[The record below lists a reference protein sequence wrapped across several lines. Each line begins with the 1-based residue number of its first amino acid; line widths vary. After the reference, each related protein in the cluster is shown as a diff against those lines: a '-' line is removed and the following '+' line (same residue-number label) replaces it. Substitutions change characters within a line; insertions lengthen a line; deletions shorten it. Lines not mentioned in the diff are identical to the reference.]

1 MTYNLQCDN
10 PFSQIPKMFSAII
23 PTRNRC
29 EILSRALEAYLEQT
43 ALQAVSEI
51 IVSDDGSTDRT
62 PFVVSQF
69 ENVSPV
75 PVRYLRQEHRGAAAA
90 RNLAIREARGDL
102 LLFTDDDVIPS
113 PTLVEEHS
121 KWHRQ
126 NPDPCVAV
134 LGSVP
139 WHPEIHP
146 TPFMKWLIRGGPL
159 FDFRECSKRRELGF
173 EYFVTWN
180 LSLKARFLRNNGTF
194 DEDFRVYY
202 EDHELGFRL
211 AKKGL
216 RLLYNPSAVGYH
228 YRYMSFADVRRRA
241 QLVATAEKVLRTKE
255 AGVSFAELE
264 SQRSHRLKSRMGR
277 MLARR
282 LGPVLALVSPL
293 LDTRIPLPGLVYQAI
308 YSSYRLSVSR
318 PVEAR
323 IPKAG

>member
-1 MTYNLQCDN
+1 MIYNLQCDN

-29 EILSRALEAYLEQT
+29 EILARALEAYLEQT

-69 ENVSPV
+69 ANVSPV

-126 NPDPCVAV
+126 NPDPRVAV
-134 LGSVP
+134 SGSVP
-139 WHPEIHP
+139 WHPEVHP
-146 TPFMKWLIRGGPL
+146 TPFMHWLIRGGPL
-159 FDFRECSKRRELGF
+159 FDLRECSKRRELGF

-180 LSLKARFLRNNGTF
+180 LSLKAKFLRENGTF

-202 EDHELGFRL
+202 EDYELGYRL
-211 AKKGL
+211 SKKGL

-228 YRYMSFADVRRRA
+228 YRYVSLADVCRRA
-241 QLVATAEKVLRTKE
+241 QLVAAAEKVLRTKE
-255 AGVSFAELE
+255 AGVYFAERAAQGGQSLAI
-264 SQRSHRLKSRMGR
+264 RIGKF
-277 MLARR
+277 LARR
-282 LGPVLALVSPL
+282 FTFAFAPLKPL
-293 LDTRIPLPGLVYQAI
+293 LDTQIPLPRFVYRAMYYAYGQSPARR
-308 YSSYRLSVSR
+308 SS
-318 PVEAR
+318 A
-323 IPKAG
+323 AT